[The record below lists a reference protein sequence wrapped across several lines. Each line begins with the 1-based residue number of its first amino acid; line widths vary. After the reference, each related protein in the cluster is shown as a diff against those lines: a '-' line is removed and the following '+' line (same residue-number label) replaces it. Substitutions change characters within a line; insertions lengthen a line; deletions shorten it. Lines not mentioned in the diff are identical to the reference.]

1 MKKKPWEG
9 PGAANERAG
18 GHLISAESVGGQ
30 QSMSGIDAQEC
41 NKKDGDNYI
50 KKL

>member
-18 GHLISAESVGGQ
+18 GHLISAESVGETAVQ
-30 QSMSGIDAQEC
+30 WPELMLRMQ
-41 NKKDGDNYI
+41 
-50 KKL
+50 